1 MSQNTGEQIDSHE
14 GNDEHQEQPGRTAR
28 SFSSKPLISTEA
40 AKEHEAESGGS
51 KPIQMGSFKQSPS
64 LSANKKPS
72 VPRARRMRLSLTRI
86 DPWSITKVSFLL
98 AIAGAI
104 IQIVAV
110 ALIWLLLNSIGL
122 FDNVTQLISKT
133 GLDAGGFDLSSVLSL
148 STVLS
153 AVTIFSIFEVVLV
166 VVLAT
171 IVAFLYN
178 IVSALVGGVHVTLG
192 DD

>member
-1 MSQNTGEQIDSHE
+1 MSQNLGEAVDSHDE
-14 GNDEHQEQPGRTAR
+14 NDGHQDQPGRTAR
-28 SFSSKPLISTEA
+28 SFSSKPVIGSETAGAHAGEA
-40 AKEHEAESGGS
+40 GAALPLGSAKPVASS
-51 KPIQMGSFKQSPS
+51 
-64 LSANKKPS
+64 SAKKPS

-104 IQIVAV
+104 IQIVAI

-178 IVSALVGGVHVTLG
+178 IVSSLVGGVHVTLG

>member
-1 MSQNTGEQIDSHE
+1 MSQNTGEPIDSH
-14 GNDEHQEQPGRTAR
+14 DENGEQQEQSGRTAR
-28 SFSSKPLISTEA
+28 SFSSKPLISTKA
-40 AKEHEAESGGS
+40 AGQHAAGAGAALPLGTPKSAVSSG
-51 KPIQMGSFKQSPS
+51 
-64 LSANKKPS
+64 AKKPS
-72 VPRARRMRLSLTRI
+72 VPRARRMRLSLTRV

-104 IQIVAV
+104 IQIVAM

-122 FDNVTQLISKT
+122 FDNVTQLLSKT
-133 GLDAGGFDLSSVLSL
+133 GLDAGGFDFSSVLSL

-178 IVSALVGGVHVTLG
+178 IVSSLVGGVHVTLG